1 MASLHS
7 DFLPDAT
14 GPIDA
19 VVTWVDGTDP
29 AHRRKRERVLKQGEY
44 IPEQQRTLPT
54 GTHTTRF
61 QHSGEL
67 FYCLQSIRTFAP
79 WIRRIYLVTDNQRP
93 DFLDTHPELCENL
106 HLVDHT
112 AIFEGY
118 EWALPTFNSR
128 TIETALWRIPGLAS
142 RFIYF
147 NDDFVLTS
155 ATHLTDFFRDEGVV
169 LRGTWGQISRFGP
182 VRMWL
187 NDVATVFAKRALGI
201 TRSMNHL
208 LQMRSARLAG
218 FNDRYFDV
226 PHVPHPLRRDVLQRF
241 FASNEELFEENIQH
255 RFRSTDQFS
264 AVYLAHHLEIA
275 RGQADTQDPDRATM
289 INGEMRIPFVLQRTL
304 RRIAAGDYTFV
315 CLQGF
320 ENFSDEAQATIKA
333 VLDAR
338 MAASTDDD
346 QPTTTGRQNMSR

>member
-1 MASLHS
+1 MASPHS
-7 DFLPDAT
+7 AFLPDAK

-29 AHRRKRERVLKQGEY
+29 VHQRKRERVLKQGKY
-44 IPEQQRTLPT
+44 IPEKQRTLPT

-93 DFLDTHPELCENL
+93 DFLDTHRELCENL
-106 HLVDHT
+106 HLVNHT
-112 AIFEGY
+112 TIFEGY
-118 EWALPTFNSR
+118 ESALPTFNSR

-147 NDDFVLTS
+147 NDDFVLAS
-155 ATHLTDFFRDEGVV
+155 ATHVTDFFRDEGVV
-169 LRGTWGQISRFGP
+169 LRGGWARIAHFGP

-187 NDVATVFAKRALGI
+187 NDVATVVAKRALGI

-208 LQMRSARLAG
+208 LQMRSAELAG
-218 FNDRYFDV
+218 FDDTYFDV
-226 PHVPHPLRRDVLQRF
+226 PHVPHPLRRDVLRRF
-241 FASNEELFEENIQH
+241 FESNEQLFEENIQH

-275 RGQADTQDPDRATM
+275 GGHAELRDPSRATM
-289 INGEMRIPFVLQRTL
+289 INGELRIPFVLQRTL

-320 ENFSDEAQATIKA
+320 ERFSERTRDTIKD

-338 MAASTDDD
+338 MATA
-346 QPTTTGRQNMSR
+346 